1 MELCPGQVSHATR
14 TALTERPTLLDVF
27 REHGSAYAAGHTLR
41 PEQRRFLHDVQ
52 VCRTATLGGHLYVCD
67 HCGHEL
73 PVYNS
78 CKNRH
83 CPACQ
88 ALDQHRWITK
98 RKERIL
104 PVGHHHVV
112 FTLPSELRPLA
123 RLRSRELYGVL
134 FEAAGA
140 ALVHLARERWNARI
154 GVTCV
159 LHTWTRELRF
169 HPHIHA
175 IVTAGGLRLDD
186 QAWTDQSHY
195 LFPANLLKRL
205 FESRLRERLQAL
217 RDHGLLL
224 PGESTPDPRAWASF
238 LDRLP
243 PWRRW
248 VVHIEPPFGRST
260 HVLEYLG
267 RYTHRVAISDTRL
280 VRIDDGTVTIRTR
293 GDDQVTLDAH
303 EFIRRFLLHILPK
316 GFHKIRHLGLYAS
329 AAGRR
334 LSLARDA
341 IGEGDRNDEQDR
353 DDLEWPELLEVL
365 TGEDPL
371 RCPHC
376 KTGRFRREAQL
387 PPRRAPP

>member
-1 MELCPGQVSHATR
+1 
-14 TALTERPTLLDVF
+14 
-27 REHGSAYAAGHTLR
+27 
-41 PEQRRFLHDVQ
+41 
-52 VCRTATLGGHLYVCD
+52 
-67 HCGHEL
+67 
-73 PVYNS
+73 VYNP

-98 RKERIL
+98 RKERLL

-123 RLRSRELYGVL
+123 RLHQREIYNLL
-134 FEAAGA
+134 FKAAGD
-140 ALVHLARERWNARI
+140 ALKRLAKDHWSARI

-159 LHTWTRELRF
+159 LHTWTRELAF

-175 IVTAGGLRLDD
+175 LVTAGGLSLDD
-186 QAWTDQSHY
+186 QQWTDQGNY
-195 LFPANLLKRL
+195 LFPVNRLKRL
-205 FESRLRERLQAL
+205 FSNSLGERLQAL

-224 PGESTPDPRAWASF
+224 PGEDAVDPQRWTAF
-238 LDRLP
+238 VRTLP

-267 RYTHRVAISDTRL
+267 RYTHRVAISDARL
-280 VRIDDGTVTIRTR
+280 VRLEGGAVTFRTR
-293 GDDQVTLDAH
+293 GEDQTSLDAH

-334 LSLARDA
+334 LALASEA
-341 IGEGDRNDEQDR
+341 IGEGDRDDEDR
-353 DDLEWPELLEVL
+353 DLEDLEWPELLESL

-371 RCPHC
+371 RCPYC
-376 KTGRFRREAQL
+376 RRGRFQYGGEL